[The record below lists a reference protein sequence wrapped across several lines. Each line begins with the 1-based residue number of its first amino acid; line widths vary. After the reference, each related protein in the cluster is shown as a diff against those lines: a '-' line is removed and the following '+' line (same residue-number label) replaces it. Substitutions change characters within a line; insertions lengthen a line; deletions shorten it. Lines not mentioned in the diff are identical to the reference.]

1 MTPETLLTLVHVQI
15 TDVSVLPRKF
25 DSFLPQVNVRN
36 PLDPVFSNLSEP
48 NQPLGDGNEQSEC
61 FEI

>member
-25 DSFLPQVNVRN
+25 DSFLPQVNVT
-36 PLDPVFSNLSEP
+36 
-48 NQPLGDGNEQSEC
+48 QPFGPRFLQLVRAQPALG
-61 FEI
+61 